1 MSDFNCILVLGPTA
15 SGKTKLACRIA
26 YELNGEIISADSR
39 QVYKELTIGT
49 GKDLFEYLVN
59 GKKIDHH
66 LIDICEPERQYFLH
80 EYIRDSKTAFLN
92 IKERGKLPVICGGS
106 GLYLDSYRKDF
117 SLTQIPESP
126 DLRAS
131 LEHLPLEELTLMLM
145 EKKRKELEHV
155 DLNSRKRVIRALEI
169 SAFLEVNQFDFD
181 KKVLPYRPYYVGIR
195 SEASKRRLLIE
206 KRLEERIEQGMIE
219 EVEQLLHKGMTY
231 ERLQFL
237 GLEYK
242 FISFYLQN
250 KMDMDEMKEKL
261 LTAILQFSK
270 RQMTWFRR
278 MEKEGVNIHWIELD
292 FTEEFMKDLKTI
304 FTG

>member
-1 MSDFNCILVLGPTA
+1 MNDLNCILVLGPTA

-26 YELNGEIISADSR
+26 YEMNGEIISADSR
-39 QVYKELTIGT
+39 QVYKELNIGT
-49 GKDLFEYLVN
+49 GKDLFEYEVN

-80 EYIRDSKTAFLN
+80 DYIRDSKAVFLN
-92 IKERGKLPVICGGS
+92 TIERGKLPVICGGS

-126 DLRAS
+126 ELRAS
-131 LEHLPLEELTLMLM
+131 LEHLSLEELNRKLM
-145 EKKRKELEHV
+145 EKKRKELDHV

-169 SAFLEVNQFDFD
+169 SAFLEVGQFDFD
-181 KKVLPYRPYYVGIR
+181 EKMLPYRPYYVGIR
-195 SEASKRRLLIE
+195 SEASKRKLLIE
-206 KRLEERIEQGMIE
+206 KRLEERLKQGMIE
-219 EVEQLLHKGMTY
+219 EVIQLLQKGMTH

-242 FISFYLQN
+242 FISYHLLN
-250 KMDMDEMKEKL
+250 KMDLEEMKKRL

-292 FTEEFMKDLKTI
+292 SVEEFIKDLKKN
-304 FTG
+304 FTE